1 MLQDVPQLTVSV
13 VSHRNGAM
21 IRSLLQ
27 DMRRNL
33 NCTYEIILTVNVPE
47 DLAFVAEFSDLNLT
61 LIENAAPRGFGANHN
76 AAFQVSRG
84 NDFIIVNP
92 DIRFSH
98 FDFERF
104 LQKRRAAAAAALA
117 AVIRNPQGALE
128 DSARRHPTFATLFLR
143 FFTKWRK
150 DYYRFTGDLT
160 RVDWLAGMFV
170 CFDRSAFAAVGGF
183 DEGYFMYLED
193 ADIGRRF
200 SHAGYGSY
208 VCSEQFVVHDA
219 QRASKRD
226 MTHLKWHVASAFR
239 YFRKHG
245 FF

>member
-1 MLQDVPQLTVSV
+1 MLQDVPQVSLSI

-21 IRSLLQ
+21 IRNLLQ

-33 NCTYEIILTVNVPE
+33 NCTYEILLTINVPE
-47 DLAFVAEFSDLNLT
+47 DLAFVREFADLNLQ
-61 LIENAAPRGFGANHN
+61 LIENSVPKGFGANHN
-76 AAFQVSRG
+76 AAFRVSRG
-84 NDFIIVNP
+84 AAFIIINP
-92 DIRFSH
+92 DIRFGH
-98 FDFERF
+98 FNFERF
-104 LQKRRAAAAAALA
+104 LKRREMADVAALA
-117 AVIRNPQGALE
+117 AVIQNPQGGLE
-128 DSARRHPTFATLFLR
+128 DSARRHPTFFSLFLR

-150 DYYRFTGDLT
+150 DYYRFTEGLT

-170 CFDRSAFAAVGGF
+170 CFDRSAFSAVGGF
-183 DEGYFMYLED
+183 DERYFMYLED
-193 ADIGRRF
+193 ADLGRKF

-226 MTHLKWHVASAFR
+226 MTHLKWHIASAFR
-239 YFRKHG
+239 YFCKHG